1 MSFGLDKC
9 AVIHLTRGKVN
20 NTPET
25 LEIPIL
31 DPEDSYKYLG
41 IIESDAIQHNAAKAS
56 ARKEFIKRVQGILKS
71 GVTAKYT
78 TDAIRTYA
86 MPVLRY
92 GFGILRWSSTELKG
106 VDRKIRTMLTRHGY
120 HNPRSNTHRLYLS
133 QKKGGR
139 GMRGAENEAAK
150 LEGLD

>member
-1 MSFGLDKC
+1 MLKRMGMGYKIAGTTVSNTFYIDDLKIFAEDAKQMERCRKTIKEFSDDINMSFGLDKC

-41 IIESDAIQHNAAKAS
+41 VIESDAIQHNAAKAS
-56 ARKEFIKRVQGILKS
+56 ARKEFIKRVRGILKS

-86 MPVLRY
+86 MLVL
-92 GFGILRWSSTELKG
+92 
-106 VDRKIRTMLTRHGY
+106 
-120 HNPRSNTHRLYLS
+120 
-133 QKKGGR
+133 
-139 GMRGAENEAAK
+139 
-150 LEGLD
+150 